1 MIVYINSSEG
11 FLNDVDTNKI
21 SDRIK
26 EAYFEKT
33 GKKNFNDKEDS
44 SWINSMEFMGKIIRR
59 SQIAKD
65 CGVMIEFGL
74 PSTSKRIDFVV
85 SGKDED
91 GRKKFIIIE
100 LKQWKEAQSTTAK
113 DLVLTKYYGG
123 NYSTHPSYQASSY
136 KGFLSDYNENVYN
149 STLTPFSCA
158 YLHNYQEK
166 SPEPLKEDIYND
178 VIIDSPIYFK
188 DDFEKLEAFIKHHV
202 GQGNGKEI
210 LYEIEKGNIRPSK
223 KLINHVTGLFK
234 GNKEFHLL
242 EEQKITFEIALEISK
257 KPAKKTVVLING
269 GPGTGKSVI
278 SMSLLGSLLKCNQNV
293 VFVSPNAS
301 FREVMLDKLT
311 QGRDTSRA
319 KFLLSGS
326 GKFFGA
332 KTNLFDTIIVD
343 EAHRLKNG
351 TAYMYKG
358 ENQVEDIINA
368 AKVSI
373 FFVDEDQMIRPDDI
387 GSITEIKRVSELF
400 GAELIELELKA
411 QFRCSGADGYIN
423 WINDVL
429 RIRDTANFDG
439 WDKKDFEFKIVDNP
453 HTLRSLIKEK
463 AAQGFY
469 SRILAGFAWEWTQ
482 ENRGNSNAQI
492 NDVKISELDFEMPWN
507 SRKVGS
513 TWAINEYGIDQ
524 IGCVHTSQ
532 GLEFDY
538 VGVIVGSDLKYD
550 EGTDKFYSEWNSYKD
565 TKGKQG
571 LREDPEKL
579 CKMIRNIYRILMSRG
594 MRGCYVYFR
603 DKSIEEYFKNRLRR
617 TSQASL

>member
-26 EAYFEKT
+26 EAYYEQT

-59 SQIAKD
+59 SKIAND

-74 PSTSKRIDFVV
+74 PSTSMRIDFIV
-85 SGKDED
+85 SGKDRN
-91 GRKKFIIIE
+91 GKKNFIIIE

-149 STLTPFSCA
+149 STLTPYSCA

-166 SPEPLKEDIYND
+166 KPEPLKDD
-178 VIIDSPIYFK
+178 VYKDTIVDSPIYFK
-188 DDFEKLEAFIKHHV
+188 DDYEKLEAFIKQHV
-202 GQGNGKEI
+202 GIGNGKEI

-234 GNKEFHLL
+234 GNKEFYLL
-242 EEQKITFEIALEISK
+242 EEQKITFEIALDISK
-257 KPAKKTVVLING
+257 KSTKKTVVLING

-293 VFVSPNAS
+293 IFIAPNAS

-326 GKFFGA
+326 GKFFGSKA
-332 KTNLFDTIIVD
+332 NLFHTIVVD

-358 ENQVEDIINA
+358 ENQVQDIINA

-387 GSITEIKRVSELF
+387 GSITEIKRISELY
-400 GAELIELELKA
+400 GAEIVELKLNA

-423 WINDVL
+423 WLNDVL

-439 WDKKDFEFKIVDNP
+439 WDKKDFEFKIVDTP
-453 HTLRSLIKEK
+453 HTLRDLIKEK
-463 AAQGFY
+463 ATQGFY

-482 ENRGNSNAQI
+482 ENKGNSNAQV
-492 NDVKISELDFEMPWN
+492 NDVKISEFDFEMPWN

-513 TWAINEYGIDQ
+513 TWAINEHGIEQ

-538 VGVIVGSDLKYD
+538 VGVIVGNDLKYNR
-550 EGTDKFYSEWNSYKD
+550 ESDKFYSEWNSYKD
-565 TKGKQG
+565 NKGKQG

-603 DKSIEEYFKNRLRR
+603 DKPTEEYFKESLKR

>member
-26 EAYFEKT
+26 EAYYEQT

-59 SQIAKD
+59 SKIAND

-74 PSTSKRIDFVV
+74 PSTSMRIDFIV
-85 SGKDED
+85 SGKDRN
-91 GRKKFIIIE
+91 GKKNFIIIE

-149 STLTPFSCA
+149 STLTPYSCA

-166 SPEPLKEDIYND
+166 KPEPLKDD
-178 VIIDSPIYFK
+178 VYKDTIVDSPIYFK
-188 DDFEKLEAFIKHHV
+188 DDYEKLEAFIKQHV
-202 GQGNGKEI
+202 GIGNGKEI

-234 GNKEFHLL
+234 GNKEFYLL
-242 EEQKITFEIALEISK
+242 EEQKITFEIALDISK
-257 KPAKKTVVLING
+257 KSTKKTVVLING

-293 VFVSPNAS
+293 IFVAPNAS

-326 GKFFGA
+326 GKFFGSKA
-332 KTNLFDTIIVD
+332 NLFHTIVVD

-358 ENQVEDIINA
+358 ENQVQDIINA

-387 GSITEIKRVSELF
+387 GSITEIKRISELY
-400 GAELIELELKA
+400 GAEIVELKLNA

-423 WINDVL
+423 WLNDVL

-439 WDKKDFEFKIVDNP
+439 WDKKDFEFKIVDTP
-453 HTLRSLIKEK
+453 HTLRDLIKEK
-463 AAQGFY
+463 ATQGFY

-482 ENRGNSNAQI
+482 ENKGNSNAQV
-492 NDVKISELDFEMPWN
+492 NDVKISEFDFEMPWN

-513 TWAINEYGIDQ
+513 TWAINEHGIEQ

-538 VGVIVGSDLKYD
+538 VGVIVGNDLKYNR
-550 EGTDKFYSEWNSYKD
+550 ESDKFYSEWNSYKD
-565 TKGKQG
+565 NKGKQG

-603 DKSIEEYFKNRLRR
+603 DKPTEEYFKESLKR

>member
-33 GKKNFNDKEDS
+33 GKLNFNDKEDS

-59 SQIAKD
+59 SNISSD

-74 PSTSKRIDFVV
+74 PSSSKRIDFIV
-85 SGKDED
+85 SGKDEK
-91 GRKKFIIIE
+91 GNKNFIIIE
-100 LKQWKEAQSTTAK
+100 LKQWKEAQSTTAN

-136 KGFLSDYNENVYN
+136 KGFLSDYNENVYK

-166 SPEPLKEDIYND
+166 KPEPLKDIVYKD
-178 VIIDSPIYFK
+178 TIVDSPIYFK
-188 DDFEKLEAFIKHHV
+188 DDYEKLETFIKQHV
-202 GQGNGKEI
+202 GCGNGKEI

-257 KPAKKTVVLING
+257 KPIKKTVVLING

-278 SMSLLGSLLKCNQNV
+278 SMSLLGSLLQCNQNV
-293 VFVSPNAS
+293 VFVAPNAS

-311 QGRDTSRA
+311 RGRDTLRA

-326 GKFFGA
+326 GKFFGSKA
-332 KTNLFDTIIVD
+332 NLFDTIVVD

-358 ENQVEDIINA
+358 ENQVQDIVNA

-387 GSITEIKRVSELF
+387 GSITEIKRVSKLY
-400 GAELIELELKA
+400 GAEIVELELKA
-411 QFRCSGADGYIN
+411 QFRCSGADGYMN

-439 WDKKDFEFKIVDNP
+439 WDKKDFEFKIVDTPN
-453 HTLRSLIKEK
+453 TLQDLIKEK
-463 AAQGFY
+463 ASQGFY

-482 ENRGNSNAQI
+482 ENKGNSNAQV
-492 NDVKISELDFEMPWN
+492 NDVKIPEFDFEMPWN

-513 TWAINEYGIDQ
+513 TWAINENGIEQ

-538 VGVIVGSDLKYD
+538 VGVIVGNDLKYN
-550 EGTDKFYSEWNSYKD
+550 GAADKFYSEWNSYKD
-565 TKGKQG
+565 IKGKQG

-594 MRGCYVYFR
+594 MKGCYVYFR
-603 DKSIEEYFKNRLRR
+603 DKSTEAYFKESLKG
-617 TSQASL
+617 TS

>member
-33 GKKNFNDKEDS
+33 GKTKFNDKEDS

-59 SQIAKD
+59 SNISND

-74 PSTSKRIDFVV
+74 PSTSKRIDFIV
-85 SGKDED
+85 SGKDGE
-91 GRKKFIIIE
+91 GKKNFIIIE

-166 SPEPLKEDIYND
+166 KPEPLKDDIYKD
-178 VIIDSPIYFK
+178 TIVDSPIYFK
-188 DDFEKLEAFIKHHV
+188 DDYEKLEAFIKQHV
-202 GQGNGKEI
+202 GFGNGKDI

-223 KLINHVTGLFK
+223 KLIDHVAGLLK

-242 EEQKITFEIALEISK
+242 EEQKITYEIALEISK
-257 KPAKKTVVLING
+257 KPTKKTVVLING

-293 VFVSPNAS
+293 VFVAPNAS

-326 GKFFGA
+326 GKYFGA
-332 KTNLFDTIIVD
+332 KANLFDTIVVD

-358 ENQVEDIINA
+358 ENQVIDIVNA

-400 GAELIELELKA
+400 GAEVVELELKA

-439 WDKKDFEFKIVDNP
+439 WDKKDFEFKIVDTP
-453 HTLRSLIKEK
+453 HKLRDLIKER
-463 AAQGFY
+463 ASQGFY
-469 SRILAGFAWEWTQ
+469 SRMLAGFAWEWTQ
-482 ENRGNSNAQI
+482 ENKGNSNAQI

-513 TWAINEYGIDQ
+513 TWAINDHGIEQ

-538 VGVIVGSDLKYD
+538 VGVIVGSDLKYNR
-550 EGTDKFYSEWNSYKD
+550 ESDKFYSEWNSYKD

-603 DKSIEEYFKNRLRR
+603 DKSTEAYFKESLKR

>member
-1 MIVYINSSEG
+1 MIVYINSTEG

-33 GKKNFNDKEDS
+33 GKNNFNDKEDN

-59 SQIAKD
+59 SNISKD

-74 PSTSKRIDFVV
+74 PSTSKRIDFIV
-85 SGKDED
+85 SGHDEK
-91 GRKKFIIIE
+91 GKKNFIIIE

-113 DLVLTKYYGG
+113 DLVITKYYGG

-149 STLTPFSCA
+149 SSLTPFSCA
-158 YLHNYQEK
+158 YLHNYKENI
-166 SPEPLKEDIYND
+166 PEPLNDDIYKES
-178 VIIDSPIYFK
+178 ILDSPIYFK
-188 DDFEKLEAFIKHHV
+188 DDYEKLEAFIKQHV
-202 GQGNGKEI
+202 GFGSGKDI

-223 KLINHVTGLFK
+223 KLINHVAGLFK

-242 EEQKITFEIALEISK
+242 EEQKITFEIALKISK
-257 KPAKKTVVLING
+257 NPTKKTVILING

-278 SMSLLGSLLKCNQNV
+278 SMSLLGSLIKWNLNA
-293 VFVSPNAS
+293 VFVAPNAS

-332 KTNLFDTIIVD
+332 KANLFDTIVVD

-351 TAYMYKG
+351 TAYMYNG
-358 ENQVEDIINA
+358 ENQVQDIINA

-387 GSITEIKRVSELF
+387 GSIREIKRVSELY
-400 GAELIELELKA
+400 GAEIVELELKA

-439 WDKKDFEFKIVDNP
+439 WDNKDFEFKIVDTP
-453 HTLRSLIKEK
+453 HTLRDLIKEK
-463 AAQGFY
+463 ANQGFY

-482 ENRGNSNAQI
+482 ENRGNSNAQV
-492 NDVKISELDFEMPWN
+492 NDVKISEFEFEMPWN

-513 TWAINEYGIDQ
+513 TWAINEHGIEQ

-538 VGVIVGSDLKYD
+538 VGVIVGNDLKYNN
-550 EGTDKFYSEWNSYKD
+550 ETDKFYTEWNTYKD
-565 TKGKQG
+565 KKGKQG

-594 MRGCYVYFR
+594 MKGCYVYFR
-603 DKSIEEYFKNRLRR
+603 DKSMEDYFKESLKR
-617 TSQASL
+617 TLNVS